1 MAEVGVNC
9 PSFLRVWALGLVWG
23 CYRWFMNDKHQDPV
37 VVGEYPTE
45 FEASLIKN
53 MLSMEGV
60 PSELV
65 GAMTA
70 GFRAETPG
78 MVKVLVPGS
87 FAELAREIIA
97 AQELGGVDDEELQ
110 GEDI

>member
-1 MAEVGVNC
+1 MDEL
-9 PSFLRVWALGLVWG
+9 SFIVEDRGFGADLEPLWLM
-23 CYRWFMNDKHQDPV
+23 MNEKHQDPV

-45 FEASLIKN
+45 FEASLVKN

-97 AQELGGVDDEELQ
+97 AQEEGSQDDEELG
-110 GEDI
+110 GEGS

>member
-1 MAEVGVNC
+1 VDELSFILEGVGFEAEARR
-9 PSFLRVWALGLVWG
+9 LWLG
-23 CYRWFMNDKHQDPV
+23 MKDKHPDPV

-45 FEASLIKN
+45 FEASLVKN

-87 FAELAREIIA
+87 FAELAREIVA
-97 AQELGGVDDEELQ
+97 AQEAGGLDDEELR
-110 GEDI
+110 GEDS